1 MKVMPEEFVR
11 VASTSSMP
19 SGKLKGVSIGRDQIV
34 LANVDGKY
42 YAMGSICTHAQCDLS
57 DGTLEGETLICSGHA
72 AEWDL
77 KSGYAKFAVPLPP
90 EPLYDVKVDGSDILI
105 RKRE

>member
-1 MKVMPEEFVR
+1 MSEEYVR
-11 VASTSSMP
+11 VASTTSVP
-19 SGKLKGVSIGRDQIV
+19 SGKVKAVSIGRDPIV
-34 LANVDGKY
+34 LVNADGNY

-57 DGTLEGETLICSGHA
+57 DGTLEGETLTCSGHA

-77 KSGYAKFAVPLPP
+77 KTGRAKFVVPLPP
-90 EPLYDVKVDGSDILI
+90 EPLYDVKVEGSDILI

>member
-1 MKVMPEEFVR
+1 MNEEFVR
-11 VASTSSMP
+11 VASTSSVP
-19 SGKLKGVSIGRDQIV
+19 SGSLKAVSIGHEQMV

-42 YAMGSICTHAQCDLS
+42 YAMGSVCTHAQCDLS
-57 DGTLEGETLICSGHA
+57 EGTLEGETIICSGHD

-77 KSGYAKFAVPLPP
+77 RSGQAKFQVPLPP
-90 EPLYDVKVDGSDILI
+90 EPLFDVKVDGSDILL

>member
-1 MKVMPEEFVR
+1 MSEEFVR
-11 VASTSSMP
+11 VASTASVP
-19 SGKLKGVSIGRDQIV
+19 NGKLKGVSIGRDPIV

-42 YAMGSICTHAQCDLS
+42 YAMGSVCTHAQCDLS

-72 AEWDL
+72 AEWNV
-77 KSGYAKFAVPLPP
+77 KSGQAKFMVPLTP
-90 EPLYDVKVDGSDILI
+90 EPLYDVKVEGSDILI